1 MFVHQMHVWCL
12 GDQKKRDIWP
22 LKSELLTV
30 VSSHQGA
37 GNLESLQE
45 QPALLASEPS
55 LHL

>member
-12 GDQKKRDIWP
+12 GGQKKRDIWP